1 MHEYLFVS
9 RVLFAAEDMTIQG
22 VGIIINKMEDHTP
35 TSSTSRP
42 NISPIGGPN
51 YLIPG
56 YPYPGAD
63 LNLPAKKKQYVDF

>member
-1 MHEYLFVS
+1 
-9 RVLFAAEDMTIQG
+9 MTIQG